1 MMLDLERLESLS
13 LEFGR
18 KYVAPYTDAIDK
30 EARFPKEAYAELKK
44 QGFTGL
50 LVPKEFGGSGG
61 NCQNHALVCYNI
73 ARFDASSALCYMMH
87 NVATA
92 VISTFGTLKQK
103 EEFLPQIAK
112 GEITFAL
119 AYSESGSGTH
129 FGSPDITETTDGA
142 FRILN
147 GRKSFVTSAQEADYY
162 LTYTNSC
169 EVSGGKN
176 NWITPSNL
184 QGLIHEEGVWNGLGM
199 RGNVSKPVRYEDVR
213 LETKRYL
220 LGRDGEG
227 EAHAGLVA
235 MYFVAGLGAV
245 YSGVG
250 QSAYQCALSHCKN
263 RKYTDGST
271 LADKELVR
279 IHIANLY
286 AKTQSQIALVKEAA
300 RAFDCEEPN
309 AACKIFASRI
319 NATELVMQICEL
331 AMRLGGGKAY
341 SKLLPLERY
350 LRDAMASQVMAPS
363 LDVLQV
369 WLSDALLAKE

>member
-1 MMLDLERLESLS
+1 MLDLENIENLS

-92 VISTFGTLKQK
+92 VLCAFGTLKQK

-112 GEITFAL
+112 GDITFAL

-147 GRKSFVTSAQEADYY
+147 GRKSFVTSAEKADYY

-176 NWITPSNL
+176 NWITPNSL

-199 RGNVSKPVRYEDVR
+199 RGNVSKPVRYENVR

-227 EAHAGLVA
+227 GTHAGLVA
-235 MYFVAGLGAV
+235 MYFVVGLGAL

-250 QSAYQCALSHCKN
+250 QSAYECALNHCKS
-263 RKYTDGST
+263 RKYTDGSS

-286 AKTQSQIALVKEAA
+286 TKTQSQIALVKEAA
-300 RAFDCEEPN
+300 RAFDCGDSN

>member
-1 MMLDLERLESLS
+1 MLDLENIENLS

-18 KYVAPYTDAIDK
+18 KYVAPYTEAIDK
-30 EARFPKEAYAELKK
+30 EARFPDEAYSELKK

-92 VISTFGTLKQK
+92 ALNAFGTKGQK
-103 EEFLPQIAK
+103 DEFLPQIAK

-129 FGSPDITETTDGA
+129 FGSPDITEKTDGEH
-142 FRILN
+142 RILN
-147 GRKSFVTSAQEADYY
+147 GRKSFVTSAEKADYY

-199 RGNVSKPVRYEDVR
+199 RGNVSKPVRYENVR
-213 LETKRYL
+213 LETRRYL

-235 MYFVAGLGAV
+235 MYFVVGLGAV

-250 QSAYQCALSHCKN
+250 QSAYECALNHCKS
-263 RKYTDGST
+263 RKYTDGSS

-286 AKTQSQIALVKEAA
+286 TKTQSQIALVKEAA
-300 RAFDCEEPN
+300 RAFDCGDSN

>member
-1 MMLDLERLESLS
+1 MLDLENIESLS

-18 KYVAPYTDAIDK
+18 KYVAPYADAIDK

-73 ARFDASSALCYMMH
+73 ARFDVSSALCYMMH

-92 VISTFGTLKQK
+92 VLCAFGTLKQK

-147 GRKSFVTSAQEADYY
+147 GRKSFVTSAEKADYY

-176 NWITPSNL
+176 NWITPNSL

-199 RGNVSKPVRYEDVR
+199 RGNVSKPVRYENVR

-227 EAHAGLVA
+227 GTHAGLVA
-235 MYFVAGLGAV
+235 MYFVVGLGAV

-250 QSAYQCALSHCKN
+250 QSAYECALNHCKS
-263 RKYTDGST
+263 RKYTDGSS

-286 AKTQSQIALVKEAA
+286 TKTQSQIALVKEAA
-300 RAFDCEEPN
+300 RAFDCGDSN

>member
-1 MMLDLERLESLS
+1 MLDVKHLDELS

-18 KYVAPYTDAIDK
+18 RYVAPYTDSVDR
-30 EARFPKEAYAELKK
+30 EARFPKEAYSELKK
-44 QGFTGL
+44 QGFSGL
-50 LVPKEFGGSGG
+50 LVPSEFGGSGG
-61 NCQNHALVCYNI
+61 SCQNHAQVCYNL
-73 ARFDASSALCYMMH
+73 ARFCASSALCYMMH

-92 VISTFGTLKQK
+92 TLAQFGTQEQK
-103 EEFLPQIAK
+103 EEFLPRIAR

-129 FGSPDITETTDGA
+129 FGLPDITETDSGEC
-142 FRILN
+142 RILQ

-169 EVSGGKN
+169 TIPHGKN
-176 NWITPSNL
+176 NWITPSQA
-184 QGLIHEEGVWNGLGM
+184 QGLVHEEGVWDGFGM
-199 RGNVSKPVRYEDVR
+199 RGNVSKPVRYDNVK
-213 LETKRYL
+213 LEKRYI
-220 LGRDGEG
+220 LGKDGEG
-227 EAHAGLVA
+227 EIQVGLVA
-235 MYFVAGLGAV
+235 MYFVVGLGAV

-250 QSAYQCALSHCKN
+250 QSAYECALEHCKS
-263 RKYTDGST
+263 RRYTDGSA

-286 AKTQSQIALVKEAA
+286 AKAQSQIALVREAA
-300 RAFDCEEPN
+300 RAFDCKEKD

-319 NATELVMQICEL
+319 EATRLVMDICEL

-363 LDVLQV
+363 LDILQV
-369 WLSDALLAKE
+369 WLGDALLPKEEK